1 MHCRAPRTSSLPVL
15 RHTLAVVLPP
25 LLVERAVE
33 GCDKVPQSAGKP
45 GWATDRWCGVAW
57 WCGTATCVCPGTH
70 TLARVPARPLPP
82 LPSKLWRRT
91 GECPREERG
100 LWMQRQRPQGRG
112 GTLPVSAQALG
123 RVGSVAS
130 RGSRRTYVVDA
141 LIDSLRHSS
150 SKHTGRSGAGILVQH
165 RHQHQH
171 KAPAPKRV
179 QCKRAGQ
186 ALHRSAAAP
195 EQAAIAVCSASV
207 ANSVQKKRNGSN
219 AQTAPQPYMM
229 HYLSV
234 LPHRA

>member
-150 SKHTGRSGAGILVQH
+150 SKPTVGQVRGCSHSTGTSTSTKHQRQNVCSVREQARRCTGPPLHLSRLRLPFVPPRWQIL
-165 RHQHQH
+165 
-171 KAPAPKRV
+171 
-179 QCKRAGQ
+179 CKRK
-186 ALHRSAAAP
+186 
-195 EQAAIAVCSASV
+195 E
-207 ANSVQKKRNGSN
+207 
-219 AQTAPQPYMM
+219 TAPTRKQHHNPI
-229 HYLSV
+229 
-234 LPHRA
+234 